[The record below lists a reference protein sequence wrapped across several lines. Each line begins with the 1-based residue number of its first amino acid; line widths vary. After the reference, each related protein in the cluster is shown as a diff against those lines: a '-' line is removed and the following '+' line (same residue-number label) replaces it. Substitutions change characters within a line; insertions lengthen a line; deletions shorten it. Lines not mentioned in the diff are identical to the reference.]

1 MTQFTLPPLP
11 YAYNALEPHMSQ
23 ETLEYHHDKHHKA
36 YVDKANTLIKDT
48 DLVGKSLEEVVKHSY
63 KTNTELFNNA
73 AQHYNH
79 IHFWQLMQQ
88 DGGKMPT
95 LPAAFQTAI
104 EKRFGNIENL
114 KEKFISSANSHFGS
128 GWVWLMLKNG
138 ELEIL
143 KAPNGENPLIHD
155 ALPIIGIDVWEHS
168 YYIDYRNVK
177 ADYTKV
183 FWEKLLNWNYV
194 IELFEKA
201 NK

>member
-1 MTQFTLPPLP
+1 MTQFTLPSLP
-11 YAYNALEPHMSQ
+11 YAYDALEPHMSS
-23 ETLEYHHDKHHKA
+23 ETLKYHHDKHHKA

-48 DLVGKSLEEVVKHSY
+48 ELEGKSLEEVVKASY

-79 IHFWQLMQQ
+79 IHFWNMMQK

-95 LPAAFQTAI
+95 LPVSFQSAI
-104 EKRFGNIENL
+104 EESFGSIDSL
-114 KEKFISSANSHFGS
+114 KEKFLASANSQFGS
-128 GWVWLMLKNG
+128 GWAWLMLKNG
-138 ELEIL
+138 KLELL

-168 YYIDYRNVK
+168 YYIDYRNVR
-177 ADYTKV
+177 ADYTKA